1 MYQQLCPILITPARN
16 NTTVLMVVL
25 VSILSLTVSIFY
37 FLGYI
42 TYAASKSRHELR
54 QLRVD
59 EDAENIL

>member
-1 MYQQLCPILITPARN
+1 
-16 NTTVLMVVL
+16 MVVL